1 MSLRDG
7 RYMVTV
13 WPRSVVE
20 DEYGLVGFR
29 EGDPVTVQAT
39 VKWQSPVEVGG
50 LVISPGSEVAVIARM
65 WPGSEQCRFTW
76 NGYVFEQVGPT
87 RHFSGSPLTE
97 HDQAQGRLIAQQGG
111 GDDERT

>member
-7 RYMVTV
+7 RHEVTV

-20 DEYGLVGFR
+20 DEYGLVGYR
-29 EGDPVTVQAT
+29 EGDPITVQAT

-50 LVISPGSEVAVIARM
+50 LVVSSGTEVAVIARG

-76 NGYVFEQVGPT
+76 EDCVFEQVGPT
-87 RHFSGSPLTE
+87 RHFSGSPMTE
-97 HDQAQGRLIAQQGG
+97 HDQAQGRLIAREGET
-111 GDDERT
+111 DAERT